1 MRKFALLLAPVAM
14 LAGCAS
20 TPDPIGGSPSLTV
33 IQGDL
38 PAPSQADYYDLEGAF
53 LVGPYDVLKI
63 DVFGVT
69 ELSNRE
75 VRVDGNGMI
84 AFPLIGEVDVRGLTP
99 SQVSAIIA
107 ERLRDNYIR
116 DPRVTTNVESSEN
129 RTVTVYG
136 EVQQPGVFPVQGRTT
151 LIRAVARAR
160 GLAEFADARD
170 VVVFRTVDGQRMATL
185 YNLDAI
191 SRGAY
196 DDPLIYPNDTV
207 VVGESDARRLF
218 QDIVGVATVLVTPVT
233 LLLQR
238 AF

>member
-1 MRKFALLLAPVAM
+1 M
-14 LAGCAS
+14 LAGCS
-20 TPDPIGGSPSLTV
+20 TTPDPIGGSPSLTV
-33 IQGDL
+33 MQGDL
-38 PAPSQADYYDLEGAF
+38 PPPSQADYYDLEGPF

-63 DVFGVT
+63 DVFGVP

-75 VRVDGNGMI
+75 VRVDGNGKI
-84 AFPLIGEVDVRGLTP
+84 AFPLVGEVDVRGLT
-99 SQVSAIIA
+99 STQISAVIT

-116 DPRVTTNVESSEN
+116 DPKVTTNVESSEN

-136 EVQQPGVFPVQGRTT
+136 EVTQPGVFPIQGRTT

-160 GLAEFADARD
+160 GLAKYGNARD

-207 VVGESDARRLF
+207 VVGESDSRRLF
-218 QDIVGVATVLVTPVT
+218 DDLVGAATVLVTPVT
-233 LLLQR
+233 LLLR
-238 AF
+238 NAF